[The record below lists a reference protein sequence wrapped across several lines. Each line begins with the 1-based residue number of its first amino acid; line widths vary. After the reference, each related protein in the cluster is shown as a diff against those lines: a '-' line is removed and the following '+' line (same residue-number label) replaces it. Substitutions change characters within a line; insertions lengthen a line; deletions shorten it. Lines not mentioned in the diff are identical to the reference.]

1 MTVRFKRQPLL
12 QPPRRLPART
22 CCGMQLNG
30 RQYERIWQHDGRSGG
45 LEMSVAEVQSLAS
58 RSSSVHFRIGAAGQ
72 SVTLKDGVRWPLEQL
87 ALGRTF
93 DRRLDGYAVTDA
105 TAAATWTGSSAAAMV
120 TATMG
125 GLAAR

>member
-1 MTVRFKRQPLL
+1 
-12 QPPRRLPART
+12 
-22 CCGMQLNG
+22 MQLNG

-45 LEMSVAEVQSLAS
+45 LEMSVAEVQSLAA
-58 RSSSVHFRIGAAGQ
+58 RSSSVHIRIGAAGQ

-93 DRRLDGYAVTDA
+93 DHRLDGYAVTNA

-125 GLAAR
+125 GRAAR